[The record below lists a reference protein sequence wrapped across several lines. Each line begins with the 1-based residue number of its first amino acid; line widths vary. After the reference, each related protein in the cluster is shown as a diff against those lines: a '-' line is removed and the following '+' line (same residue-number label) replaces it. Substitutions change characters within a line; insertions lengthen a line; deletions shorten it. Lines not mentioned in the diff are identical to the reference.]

1 MVVGAE
7 HIDGHVGR
15 VFGAVA
21 LVPVVGDVGGE
32 VGELAVGLDDHAVLV
47 VTMLGGFEPSGAV
60 LVVDIAVRFEL
71 FDGGFDLLVG
81 VEAVL
86 VEPDVEVHAE
96 VLHGLLNL
104 VEHHRHCALAEFLAH
119 FGVVLAERFTVI
131 VQALILVGQRGQVHA
146 VGLGFGFDAGGD
158 FVDIGALVAVARGF
172 GLVTGAAKLVGL
184 GPGGDQ

>member
-1 MVVGAE
+1 MVVGAK
-7 HIDGHVGR
+7 HVDGHVSR
-15 VFGAVA
+15 VFGAMA

-32 VGELAVGLDDHAVLV
+32 VGELTIGLDDHTVLV
-47 VTMLGGFEPSGAV
+47 VAVLGGFKPSGAV
-60 LVVDIAVRFEL
+60 LVEDVAAGLEL
-71 FDGGFDLLVG
+71 FDGGVDLAVG
-81 VEAVL
+81 VQAVL
-86 VEPDVEVHAE
+86 MEPDVEVHAE

-158 FVDIGALVAVARGF
+158 LVDIGALVAVARGF